1 MMRGLA
7 PIFVFVGLVA
17 LLAFGLTRDPR
28 LVPSPLVGK
37 PAPEFTLPLLHAPE
51 QQLRMADLRGRVTLL
66 NVWATWCSACRLEHD
81 MLVAITNS
89 GTVPIYGL
97 DYKDNR
103 DDAKRWLD
111 QLGNPYTAVGF
122 DGDGRVAID
131 FGVYGAP
138 ETYVL
143 GPDGLIAY
151 KHIGPITPE
160 VWERT
165 LWPIVQQLQGPRG

>member
-1 MMRGLA
+1 MMRRLA
-7 PIFVFVGLVA
+7 PIIVFVGLVV

-37 PAPEFTLPLLHAPE
+37 PAPEFTLPLLHSPE
-51 QQLRMADLRGRVTLL
+51 QQLRLADLRGRVTLL
-66 NVWATWCSACRLEHD
+66 NVWATWCLSCRQEHD
-81 MLVAITNS
+81 MLVEIAKS

-103 DDAKRWLD
+103 DDAKRWLE
-111 QLGNPYTAVGF
+111 QLGDPYTAVGF

-143 GPDGLIAY
+143 GPDGTIAY

-165 LWPIVQQLQGPRG
+165 LLPIVNQLQGGKG

>member
-1 MMRGLA
+1 MMRRLA
-7 PIFVFVGLVA
+7 PIIVFVGLVV

-28 LVPSPLVGK
+28 LVPSPLLGK
-37 PAPEFTLPLLHAPE
+37 PAPEFMLPLLHSPE
-51 QQLRMADLRGRVTLL
+51 QQLRLADLRGRVTLL
-66 NVWATWCSACRLEHD
+66 NVWATWCLSCRQEHD
-81 MLVAITNS
+81 MLVEIAKS

-103 DDAKRWLD
+103 DDAKHWLE
-111 QLGNPYTAVGF
+111 QLGDPYTAVGF

-143 GPDGLIAY
+143 GPDGTIAY
-151 KHIGPITPE
+151 KHVGPITPE
-160 VWERT
+160 VWKRT
-165 LWPIVQQLQGPRG
+165 LLPIVNQLQGGKG